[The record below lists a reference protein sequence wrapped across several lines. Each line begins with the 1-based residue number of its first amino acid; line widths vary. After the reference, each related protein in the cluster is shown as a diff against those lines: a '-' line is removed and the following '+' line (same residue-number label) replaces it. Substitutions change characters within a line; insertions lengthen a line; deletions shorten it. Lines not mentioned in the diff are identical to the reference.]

1 MTDKQQKLAAFLDQA
16 TVDGGVD
23 FHLHSHYSDGLQSPA
38 DVVRAAW
45 KARLRALA
53 ITDHD
58 TLGGIAEAVTE
69 QKVLVKENEGR
80 VVTVFVAGIEIST
93 RFADADI
100 HLLAYFSEKPPAEMY
115 DFIADLQKERKIRNQ
130 KMFDQILKLG
140 YELSIDGPD
149 EGDDENEVWGRVHLA
164 RQLVKDGHF
173 KSGNEAFKKLLVPGK
188 PAYIARRH
196 FTARECLRIIN
207 ASEGIAVLAHP
218 HEYKFCP
225 VSIDDEE
232 AIQCLSGIFRELK
245 NIGLHGIEAFHGMV
259 DPERAYLFY
268 RLARESDLIVT
279 QGSDNHGKD
288 KNDSHHVMYTRE
300 TALYRDYVL
309 SRVKS

>member
-1 MTDKQQKLAAFLDQA
+1 
-16 TVDGGVD
+16 
-23 FHLHSHYSDGLQSPA
+23 
-38 DVVRAAW
+38 
-45 KARLRALA
+45 
-53 ITDHD
+53 
-58 TLGGIAEAVTE
+58 
-69 QKVLVKENEGR
+69 
-80 VVTVFVAGIEIST
+80 
-93 RFADADI
+93 
-100 HLLAYFSEKPPAEMY
+100 
-115 DFIADLQKERKIRNQ
+115 
-130 KMFDQILKLG
+130 MFDQILKLG

-268 RLARESDLIVT
+268 RLARELDLIVT

-288 KNDSHHVMYTRE
+288 ENDSHHVMYTRE